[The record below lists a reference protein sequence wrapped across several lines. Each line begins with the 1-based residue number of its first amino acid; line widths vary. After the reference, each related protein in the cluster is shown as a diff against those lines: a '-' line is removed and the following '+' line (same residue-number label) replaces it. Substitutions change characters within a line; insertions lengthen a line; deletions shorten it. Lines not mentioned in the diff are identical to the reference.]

1 MPGDRKEHP
10 KMGAE
15 ADTELSEMPL
25 SSLDGSYQYLLLET
39 RREFPEAL
47 LGARCFLTQEKWTL
61 YKLESSAWHPEMCVP
76 SWSCTEERCQSG
88 KQTQ

>member
-10 KMGAE
+10 EMGAE

-39 RREFPEAL
+39 RREFPE
-47 LGARCFLTQEKWTL
+47 GSTWGQVFP
-61 YKLESSAWHPEMCVP
+61 Y
-76 SWSCTEERCQSG
+76 SG
-88 KQTQ
+88 KMDIIQTGVICLAS